1 MDNSPMERVF
11 KSLKSEWIPVGGYSD
26 IRQMMQDITVWIH
39 YYNQHRPHT
48 FNGGLSPYEY
58 ENQCKEGKM
67 ATIINPLLD
76 GTGITNLKRK
86 KKRNRRQIRNRHR
99 LPHRILT

>member
-11 KSLKSEWIPVGGYSD
+11 KSLKSEWILVGGYSD

-58 ENQCKEGKM
+58 ENQCKEAGFAPIFPYTFYHLTHYWFA
-67 ATIINPLLD
+67 ATDIPVAND
-76 GTGITNLKRK
+76 T
-86 KKRNRRQIRNRHR
+86 
-99 LPHRILT
+99 

>member
-1 MDNSPMERVF
+1 MRASSASKYLDNSPMERVF

-58 ENQCKEGKM
+58 ENQWKEAM
-67 ATIINPLLD
+67 
-76 GTGITNLKRK
+76 
-86 KKRNRRQIRNRHR
+86 QVS
-99 LPHRILT
+99 